1 MDRATPTDL
10 MAGSQL
16 PPRVRKARKNLDITR
31 GPGLEVS
38 PLTAPL
44 ITKDEADVRYVDLR
58 DADGLREYY
67 RDDFGVEI
75 DDILDVDYALMSGS
89 ELQTLPQATAAG
101 APFEWIMASH
111 VAEHIPDLI
120 GWFDELAEVLVDE
133 GRLSLV
139 IPDKRFCFDVLRPT
153 TTVGELLLAH
163 DSADARPS
171 IRAVYDYLTGHR
183 TVDSVELWRGYLPGE
198 DRRMFTNERIA
209 SDLAKVRRGEYVD
222 SHVWVFTPET
232 FVNALDA
239 LSHLGVLE
247 FTIADIM
254 PTERDDLEF
263 FVTLERLPRAL
274 ALPGRRERFVADW
287 AVAKELVAAAGVA
300 DDPDAPDAPPLVPS
314 AREYRMLAG
323 KRRVVE
329 FVKGRR

>member
-1 MDRATPTDL
+1 MDRATATDL
-10 MAGSQL
+10 TAGSQL
-16 PPRVRKARKNLDITR
+16 SPRVRKARQNLDITR

-58 DADGLREYY
+58 DAQGLRAYY
-67 RDDFGVEI
+67 RDDFGV
-75 DDILDVDYALMSGS
+75 DVDAILDVDYALMSGS

-101 APFEWIMASH
+101 APFEWIVASH
-111 VAEHIPDLI
+111 VLEHIPDLI
-120 GWFDELAEVLVDE
+120 GWFDELAAVLVDE

-139 IPDKRFCFDVLRPT
+139 IPDKRFCFDVLRST
-153 TTVGELLLAH
+153 TTVGEILLAH

-183 TVDSVELWRGYLPGE
+183 TVNSVELWQGYLPGD
-198 DRRMFTNERIA
+198 DRRMFTDERIA
-209 SDLAKVRRGEYVD
+209 SDLARVRQGEYVD

-232 FVNALDA
+232 FIDALDA
-239 LSHLGVLE
+239 LSHLGVFD
-247 FTIADIM
+247 FTIVEVM
-254 PTERDDLEF
+254 PTERNDLEF

-274 ALPGRRERFVADW
+274 SLSSRRERFVADW
-287 AVAKELVAAAGVA
+287 AVAKERVAGGGVA
-300 DDPDAPDAPPLVPS
+300 DDRDAPPFVPS
-314 AREYRMLAG
+314 AREFRMLAG

-329 FVKGRR
+329 FVAGRRR